1 MTNKVDYDAVVV
13 GAGFAGLPLI
23 HHLKKTG
30 ISVKVLDKASEIG
43 GTWTWN
49 RYPGAATDSEGYYYC
64 LTFSKEILQEWTW
77 SERYPGWE
85 ETNRYLNFV
94 ADKCDMWPHI
104 QLNTEVKSAEFIKDD
119 GLWCVK
125 TGTGEE
131 TICKYFISAM
141 GMISQPVIPK
151 YNGMSN
157 YKGPCFHSS
166 RWPQEGLEYEG
177 KKVGIVGCGASTVQ
191 MLPIMAQTAESVTVF
206 QRTPNFVLPAMQKP
220 MTPEWEKDIKDNYE
234 EIINKVCELIND
246 ISDNFDDFS
255 VGIGMP
261 GSLHPETGLVQ
272 VSNTKAL
279 EGQNVKNDLEK
290 KLGYEVKIANDADC
304 LAVSESIDGSG
315 MNYDSVFAVIMGT
328 GVGAGYT
335 FRNQLVVGPNKL
347 TGEWGQNPIPGPMD
361 DYEKSV
367 KRHCGRVGAI
377 EVFLSGPGLEN
388 FYSFITNESKTSKE
402 IVELFR
408 NGDKVSKQIMDKYF
422 ERTARS
428 FSSIVN
434 ILDPDVIVC
443 GGGMSEIEELYEEVP
458 KRIIPYIASNFFNT
472 PIVKSKHGSSSGV
485 RGAALL
491 WD

>member
-1 MTNKVDYDAVVV
+1 M
-13 GAGFAGLPLI
+13 
-23 HHLKKTG
+23 
-30 ISVKVLDKASEIG
+30 
-43 GTWTWN
+43 
-49 RYPGAATDSEGYYYC
+49 
-64 LTFSKEILQEWTW
+64 
-77 SERYPGWE
+77 
-85 ETNRYLNFV
+85 
-94 ADKCDMWPHI
+94 
-104 QLNTEVKSAEFIKDD
+104 
-119 GLWCVK
+119 
-125 TGTGEE
+125 
-131 TICKYFISAM
+131 
-141 GMISQPVIPK
+141 
-151 YNGMSN
+151 
-157 YKGPCFHSS
+157 
-166 RWPQEGLEYEG
+166 
-177 KKVGIVGCGASTVQ
+177 KVGIDWGGTKIEGIVLEPSTGKELLRKRVDA
-191 MLPIMAQTAESVTVF
+191 P
-206 QRTPNFVLPAMQKP
+206 
-220 MTPEWEKDIKDNYE
+220 KDNYE
-234 EIINKVCELIND
+234 EIINEVCELIND

-388 FYSFITNESKTSKE
+388 FYSFITNERKTSKE

-428 FSSIVN
+428 FSSVVN

-443 GGGMSEIEELYEEVP
+443 GGGMSEIEEIYEEVP

>member
-1 MTNKVDYDAVVV
+1 M
-13 GAGFAGLPLI
+13 
-23 HHLKKTG
+23 
-30 ISVKVLDKASEIG
+30 
-43 GTWTWN
+43 
-49 RYPGAATDSEGYYYC
+49 
-64 LTFSKEILQEWTW
+64 
-77 SERYPGWE
+77 
-85 ETNRYLNFV
+85 
-94 ADKCDMWPHI
+94 
-104 QLNTEVKSAEFIKDD
+104 
-119 GLWCVK
+119 
-125 TGTGEE
+125 
-131 TICKYFISAM
+131 
-141 GMISQPVIPK
+141 
-151 YNGMSN
+151 
-157 YKGPCFHSS
+157 
-166 RWPQEGLEYEG
+166 
-177 KKVGIVGCGASTVQ
+177 KVGIDWGGTKIEGIVLEPSTGKELLRKRVDS
-191 MLPIMAQTAESVTVF
+191 P
-206 QRTPNFVLPAMQKP
+206 
-220 MTPEWEKDIKDNYE
+220 KDNYV

-246 ISDNFDDFS
+246 ISDNFDNFS

-335 FRNQLVVGPNKL
+335 FRNQLIVGPNKL

-377 EVFLSGPGLEN
+377 EIFLSGPGLEN
-388 FYSFITNESKTSKE
+388 YYSFITNANKTSKE

-408 NGDKVSKQIMDKYF
+408 NGDKSANQVMDKYF

-443 GGGMSEIEELYEEVP
+443 GGGMSEIDELYEEVP
-458 KRIIPYIASNFFNT
+458 HRIIPYIASNFFNT
-472 PIVKSKHGSSSGV
+472 PIIKSTHGSSSGV

>member
-1 MTNKVDYDAVVV
+1 M
-13 GAGFAGLPLI
+13 
-23 HHLKKTG
+23 
-30 ISVKVLDKASEIG
+30 
-43 GTWTWN
+43 
-49 RYPGAATDSEGYYYC
+49 
-64 LTFSKEILQEWTW
+64 
-77 SERYPGWE
+77 
-85 ETNRYLNFV
+85 
-94 ADKCDMWPHI
+94 
-104 QLNTEVKSAEFIKDD
+104 
-119 GLWCVK
+119 
-125 TGTGEE
+125 
-131 TICKYFISAM
+131 
-141 GMISQPVIPK
+141 
-151 YNGMSN
+151 
-157 YKGPCFHSS
+157 
-166 RWPQEGLEYEG
+166 
-177 KKVGIVGCGASTVQ
+177 KVGIDWGGTK
-191 MLPIMAQTAESVTVF
+191 IEGI
-206 QRTPNFVLPAMQKP
+206 VLEPTTGKELLRKRVDAP
-220 MTPEWEKDIKDNYE
+220 KDNYV
-234 EIINKVCELIND
+234 EIINKVCELINN

-335 FRNQLVVGPNKL
+335 FRNQLIVGPNKL

-377 EVFLSGPGLEN
+377 EIFLSGPGLEN
-388 FYSFITNESKTSKE
+388 YYSFITNANKTSKE

-408 NGDKVSKQIMDKYF
+408 NGDKSAKQVMDKYF

-443 GGGMSEIEELYEEVP
+443 GGGMSEIDELYEEVP
-458 KRIIPYIASNFFNT
+458 NRIIPYIASNFFNT
-472 PIVKSKHGSSSGV
+472 PIIKSTHGSSSGV

>member
-1 MTNKVDYDAVVV
+1 M
-13 GAGFAGLPLI
+13 
-23 HHLKKTG
+23 
-30 ISVKVLDKASEIG
+30 
-43 GTWTWN
+43 
-49 RYPGAATDSEGYYYC
+49 
-64 LTFSKEILQEWTW
+64 
-77 SERYPGWE
+77 
-85 ETNRYLNFV
+85 
-94 ADKCDMWPHI
+94 
-104 QLNTEVKSAEFIKDD
+104 
-119 GLWCVK
+119 
-125 TGTGEE
+125 
-131 TICKYFISAM
+131 
-141 GMISQPVIPK
+141 
-151 YNGMSN
+151 
-157 YKGPCFHSS
+157 
-166 RWPQEGLEYEG
+166 
-177 KKVGIVGCGASTVQ
+177 KVGIDWGGTK
-191 MLPIMAQTAESVTVF
+191 IEGI
-206 QRTPNFVLPAMQKP
+206 VLEPTTGKELLRKRVDAP
-220 MTPEWEKDIKDNYE
+220 KDNYV
-234 EIINKVCELIND
+234 EIINKVCELINN
-246 ISDNFDDFS
+246 ISDNFNDFS

-388 FYSFITNESKTSKE
+388 FYSFITNERKTSKE

-408 NGDKVSKQIMDKYF
+408 NEDKVSKQIMDKYF

-443 GGGMSEIEELYEEVP
+443 GGGMSEIEEIYEEVP

>member
-1 MTNKVDYDAVVV
+1 M
-13 GAGFAGLPLI
+13 
-23 HHLKKTG
+23 
-30 ISVKVLDKASEIG
+30 
-43 GTWTWN
+43 
-49 RYPGAATDSEGYYYC
+49 
-64 LTFSKEILQEWTW
+64 
-77 SERYPGWE
+77 
-85 ETNRYLNFV
+85 
-94 ADKCDMWPHI
+94 
-104 QLNTEVKSAEFIKDD
+104 
-119 GLWCVK
+119 
-125 TGTGEE
+125 
-131 TICKYFISAM
+131 
-141 GMISQPVIPK
+141 
-151 YNGMSN
+151 
-157 YKGPCFHSS
+157 
-166 RWPQEGLEYEG
+166 
-177 KKVGIVGCGASTVQ
+177 KVGIDWGGTKIEGIVLEPSTGKELLRKRVDA
-191 MLPIMAQTAESVTVF
+191 PK
-206 QRTPNFVLPAMQKP
+206 N
-220 MTPEWEKDIKDNYE
+220 NYV

-246 ISDNFDDFS
+246 ISDNFDNFS

-388 FYSFITNESKTSKE
+388 FYSFITNEKKTSKD

-443 GGGMSEIEELYEEVP
+443 GGGMSEIEELYDEVP

>member
-1 MTNKVDYDAVVV
+1 M
-13 GAGFAGLPLI
+13 
-23 HHLKKTG
+23 
-30 ISVKVLDKASEIG
+30 
-43 GTWTWN
+43 
-49 RYPGAATDSEGYYYC
+49 
-64 LTFSKEILQEWTW
+64 
-77 SERYPGWE
+77 
-85 ETNRYLNFV
+85 
-94 ADKCDMWPHI
+94 
-104 QLNTEVKSAEFIKDD
+104 
-119 GLWCVK
+119 
-125 TGTGEE
+125 
-131 TICKYFISAM
+131 
-141 GMISQPVIPK
+141 
-151 YNGMSN
+151 
-157 YKGPCFHSS
+157 
-166 RWPQEGLEYEG
+166 
-177 KKVGIVGCGASTVQ
+177 KVGIDWGGTKIEGIVLEPSTGKELLRKRVDA
-191 MLPIMAQTAESVTVF
+191 P
-206 QRTPNFVLPAMQKP
+206 
-220 MTPEWEKDIKDNYE
+220 KDNYE

-361 DYEKSV
+361 DYEKSI

-402 IVELFR
+402 IVELFK
-408 NGDKVSKQIMDKYF
+408 NGDNTSNKIMDKYF

-434 ILDPDVIVC
+434 ILDPDVIIC

-472 PIVKSKHGSSSGV
+472 PILKSKHGSSSGV

>member
-1 MTNKVDYDAVVV
+1 MRV
-13 GAGFAGLPLI
+13 GI
-23 HHLKKTG
+23 
-30 ISVKVLDKASEIG
+30 DWG
-43 GTWTWN
+43 GTKI
-49 RYPGAATDSEGYYYC
+49 E
-64 LTFSKEILQEWTW
+64 
-77 SERYPGWE
+77 
-85 ETNRYLNFV
+85 
-94 ADKCDMWPHI
+94 
-104 QLNTEVKSAEFIKDD
+104 
-119 GLWCVK
+119 
-125 TGTGEE
+125 
-131 TICKYFISAM
+131 
-141 GMISQPVIPK
+141 
-151 YNGMSN
+151 
-157 YKGPCFHSS
+157 
-166 RWPQEGLEYEG
+166 
-177 KKVGIVGCGASTVQ
+177 GIVLEPSTGKELLRKRVDS
-191 MLPIMAQTAESVTVF
+191 P
-206 QRTPNFVLPAMQKP
+206 
-220 MTPEWEKDIKDNYE
+220 KDNYV

-246 ISDNFDDFS
+246 ISINFDNFS

-279 EGQNVKNDLEK
+279 EGQNVKNDLEE

-315 MNYDSVFAVIMGT
+315 INYDSVFAVIMGT

-361 DYEKSV
+361 DYEKSI

-388 FYSFITNESKTSKE
+388 FYSFITNENKTSKD

-408 NGDKVSKQIMDKYF
+408 NGDKISNQIMDKYF

-428 FSSIVN
+428 FSSIIN

-443 GGGMSEIEELYEEVP
+443 GGGMSEIDELYEEVP

-472 PIVKSKHGSSSGV
+472 PILKSKHGSSSGV

>member
-1 MTNKVDYDAVVV
+1 M
-13 GAGFAGLPLI
+13 
-23 HHLKKTG
+23 
-30 ISVKVLDKASEIG
+30 
-43 GTWTWN
+43 
-49 RYPGAATDSEGYYYC
+49 
-64 LTFSKEILQEWTW
+64 
-77 SERYPGWE
+77 
-85 ETNRYLNFV
+85 
-94 ADKCDMWPHI
+94 
-104 QLNTEVKSAEFIKDD
+104 
-119 GLWCVK
+119 
-125 TGTGEE
+125 
-131 TICKYFISAM
+131 
-141 GMISQPVIPK
+141 
-151 YNGMSN
+151 
-157 YKGPCFHSS
+157 
-166 RWPQEGLEYEG
+166 
-177 KKVGIVGCGASTVQ
+177 KVGIDWGGTKIEGIVLEPSTGKELLRKRVDA
-191 MLPIMAQTAESVTVF
+191 P
-206 QRTPNFVLPAMQKP
+206 
-220 MTPEWEKDIKDNYE
+220 KDNYE
-234 EIINKVCELIND
+234 EKINKVCELIND

-388 FYSFITNESKTSKE
+388 FYSFITNESKTSKD

-472 PIVKSKHGSSSGV
+472 PIIKSKHGSSSGV